1 MTNWKSGACFMLAAG
16 RAVAAGLGLQHL
28 AGHEAWNALQSAAR
42 VESESQVEIA
52 SAAFAEQYPEYN
64 LSVPIDHFHNDSR
77 YEPHSDEYFDLRYWF
92 DAKHYRKGG
101 PVIILA
107 AGETDAKER
116 LPFLDHGI
124 LSILAK
130 ATGGVGVVLEHRYYG
145 KSFPVPDLSTKNL
158 RFLSTDQALA
168 DTAYFAK
175 HISFPGHEDLNLT
188 APDTPYLAYGG
199 SYAGAFAAFL
209 RKLYPEVFWGGI
221 SSSGVTAAIID
232 YWEYYEGARLFSP
245 GDCAETTQKLTEVV
259 DKILLGKSETDKSQL
274 KDLFGLGPLED
285 DDFASTLS
293 YGISGLQST
302 NWDPAQDTTA
312 FGTYCATVSSDSVLF
327 GSTRHLKSSVDELL
341 SASGS
346 DAKLTNRMLNYVGYV
361 KDYVKKGCK
370 SGDLV
375 KCFSGRNSEEHQ
387 NTSIRQGPGRSW
399 IYQVC
404 TEWGYF
410 QTGSGVPDDELPLI
424 SRLIDVDYSSIYCRE
439 AFNIT
444 EPPNVDAIN
453 KHGGFNFSYPR
464 VAIVDGEAD
473 PWRAATPHKIGL
485 NRKSTTSEPFLLI
498 DLGVHHWDENG
509 LKPEDVTP
517 DFPPASI
524 KNVQAQEVEFVKA
537 WMKEWEEAQSKD
549 SAKGGMF
556 SISHVSF
563 GKLTRAKEVSEE
575 L

>member
-1 MTNWKSGACFMLAAG
+1 MSNWKFGACFLLGAA
-16 RAVAAGLGLQHL
+16 RAVTGLGPHHL
-28 AGHEAWNALQSAAR
+28 AGHEGWNTLQSTSPAQ
-42 VESESQVEIA
+42 SPPLS
-52 SAAFAEQYPEYN
+52 AFATYPEYN

-77 YEPHSDEYFDLRYWF
+77 YEPHSDAYFNLRYWF

-101 PVIILA
+101 PVIVLA

-145 KSFPVPDLSTKNL
+145 KSFPVPDLSAENL

-175 HISFPGHEDLNLT
+175 HITFPGLEGLNLT
-188 APDTPYLAYGG
+188 APETPYIAYGG

-221 SSSGVTAAIID
+221 SSSGVTAAIVD
-232 YWEYYEGARLFSP
+232 YWEYYEGARLFAP
-245 GDCAETTQKLTEVV
+245 GDCAETTQKLTQVV
-259 DKILLGKSETDKSQL
+259 DNILLGKTKSATAAHVTQL
-274 KDLFGLGPLED
+274 KELFGLGPLQD

-302 NWDPAQDTTA
+302 NWDPAQDSSSFA
-312 FGTYCATVSSDSVLF
+312 TYCATISSDAVLF
-327 GSTRHLKSSVDELL
+327 GSTRHLKPTVEKLL
-341 SASGS
+341 SVSGS
-346 DAKLTNRMLNYVGYV
+346 DLKLTNRLLNYVGYV
-361 KDYVKKGCK
+361 KDYVKRGCRD
-370 SGDLV
+370 GDLDR
-375 KCFSGRNSEEHQ
+375 CYSSRNEARHN
-387 NTSIRQGPGRSW
+387 NTSLHQGPGRSW
-399 IYQVC
+399 LYQVC

-410 QTGSGVPDDELPLI
+410 QTGSGVPDDQLPLI
-424 SRLIDVDYSSIYCRE
+424 SRTIDLEYSSIYCRE

-444 EPPNVDAIN
+444 KDPDVEAIN

-485 NRKSTTSEPFLLI
+485 DRKSTTSEPFILI
-498 DLGVHHWDENG
+498 ELGVHHWDENG
-509 LKPEDVTP
+509 ARPEDVTP

-524 KNVQAQEVEFVKA
+524 KNAQAREVDFVTA
-537 WMKEWEEAQSKD
+537 WMEEWKRVKSNGVKTE
-549 SAKGGMF
+549 GM
-556 SISHVSF
+556 
-563 GKLTRAKEVSEE
+563 
-575 L
+575 

>member
-1 MTNWKSGACFMLAAG
+1 MAAHWKLRACMLLGAAQA
-16 RAVAAGLGLQHL
+16 AAGLGPQHRL
-28 AGHEAWNALQSAAR
+28 MNREAWDAIHSTPQLQ
-42 VESESQVEIA
+42 VESVSTF
-52 SAAFAEQYPEYN
+52 SKYPEYN

-77 YEPHSDEYFDLRYWF
+77 YEPHSDEYFNLRYWF
-92 DAKHYRKGG
+92 DAKHYRPGG

-107 AGETDAKER
+107 AGETDGKDR

-145 KSFPVPDLSTKNL
+145 KSFPVPDLSTENL

-168 DTAYFAK
+168 DTVYFAK

-188 APDTPYLAYGG
+188 APGTPYLVYGG

-209 RKLYPEVFWGGI
+209 RKLYPDVFWGGI

-232 YWEYYEGARLFSP
+232 YWEYYEGARLFAP
-245 GDCAETTQKLTEVV
+245 GDCAETTQNLTQVV
-259 DKILLGKSETDKSQL
+259 DNVLLAKSEQVKPSHVSQL
-274 KDLFGLGPLED
+274 KELFGLGPLQD
-285 DDFASTLS
+285 DDFASTIS

-302 NWDPAQDTTA
+302 NWDPASDSTS

-327 GSTRHLKSSVDELL
+327 GSTRHLRPAVEELL
-341 SASGS
+341 FVSGA
-346 DAKLTNRMLNYVGYV
+346 DVKLTNRLLNYAGYV
-361 KDYVKKGCK
+361 RNYVKKGCRG
-370 SGDLV
+370 GDLV
-375 KCFSGRNSEEHQ
+375 KCFSSRKREGYQNISVHQ
-387 NTSIRQGPGRSW
+387 GYERSW
-399 IYQVC
+399 FYQVC

-410 QTGSGVPDDELPLI
+410 QTGSGVPEDQLPLV
-424 SRLIDVDYSSIYCRE
+424 SRVIDVEYSSIYCRE

-444 EPPNVDAIN
+444 KPPNVDAIN

-473 PWRAATPHKIGL
+473 PWRPATPHKIGL
-485 NRKSTTSEPFLLI
+485 DRKSTTSEPFLLI
-498 DLGVHHWDENG
+498 ELGVHHWDENG
-509 LKPEDVTP
+509 VKPENVTP

-524 KNVQAQEVEFVKA
+524 KKVQAQEVEFVTA
-537 WMKEWEEAQSKD
+537 WMKEWRDAQSQ
-549 SAKGGMF
+549 SNRQEEPVF
-556 SISHVSF
+556 
-563 GKLTRAKEVSEE
+563 EE

>member
-1 MTNWKSGACFMLAAG
+1 MAFLKLGACLMLGAT
-16 RAVAAGLGLQHL
+16 RAVQALGPQHVLNIEGWNTLQQ
-28 AGHEAWNALQSAAR
+28 AVSKSSSSAFSAS
-42 VESESQVEIA
+42 SE
-52 SAAFAEQYPEYN
+52 YPEYN

-77 YEPHSDEYFDLRYWF
+77 YEPHSDDSFNLRYWF
-92 DAKHYRKGG
+92 DAKHYREGG

-145 KSFPVPDLSTKNL
+145 KSFPVEDLSTENL

-175 HISFPGHEDLNLT
+175 HISFPGYEHLNLT
-188 APDTPYLAYGG
+188 APDTAYIAYGG

-245 GDCAETTQKLTEVV
+245 GECAETTQKLTQVV
-259 DKILLGKSETDKSQL
+259 DRVLLGKAKGDKATHIKEL
-274 KDLFGLGPLED
+274 KELFGLGPLED
-285 DDFASTLS
+285 DDFANTLS
-293 YGISGLQST
+293 FGISGLQST
-302 NWDPAQDTTA
+302 NWDPAQDSSA

-327 GSTRHLKSSVDELL
+327 GSTRHLRSTVDKLL

-346 DAKLTNRMLNYVGYV
+346 ESKLANRLLNYVGYV
-361 KDYVKKGCK
+361 RDYVKKGC
-370 SGDLV
+370 SDGDLV
-375 KCFSGRNSEEHQ
+375 RCYSSRIESNYN
-387 NTSIRQGPGRSW
+387 NTSLHQGMGRSW
-399 IYQVC
+399 TYQVC

-410 QTGSGVPDDELPLI
+410 STGSGVPKDQLPLI
-424 SRLIDVDYSSIYCRE
+424 SRLIDVEYSSIYCRE

-444 EPPNVDAIN
+444 KDPDVGAIN
-453 KHGGFNFSYPR
+453 KHGGFDFSYPR

-498 DLGVHHWDENG
+498 PLGVHHWDENSA
-509 LKPEDVTP
+509 KPEDITP
-517 DFPPASI
+517 DFPPTSI
-524 KNVQAQEVEFVKA
+524 KKVQAEEVEFVTA
-537 WMKEWEEAQSKD
+537 WMKEWTNAHGKGQAQSVD
-549 SAKGGMF
+549 F
-556 SISHVSF
+556 Q
-563 GKLTRAKEVSEE
+563 E

>member
-1 MTNWKSGACFMLAAG
+1 MAYWKFGAFFLLGASRTVQGLRPQHVANIEGWNTLHQLTAQSLSEPISALA
-16 RAVAAGLGLQHL
+16 
-28 AGHEAWNALQSAAR
+28 E
-42 VESESQVEIA
+42 
-52 SAAFAEQYPEYN
+52 YPEYN

-77 YEPHSDEYFDLRYWF
+77 YEPHSDEHFNLRYWF

-124 LSILAK
+124 LSILTK

-145 KSFPVPDLSTKNL
+145 KSFPVPDLSTENL

-188 APDTPYLAYGG
+188 APGTPYIAYGG

-221 SSSGVTAAIID
+221 SSSGVTAAIVD
-232 YWEYYEGARLFSP
+232 YWEYYEGARLFAP
-245 GDCAETTQKLTEVV
+245 GDCAEATQKLTQVV
-259 DKILLGKSETDKSQL
+259 DNILLGKGKDSTDDHVNEL
-274 KDLFGLGPLED
+274 KALFGLSALRD
-285 DDFASTLS
+285 DDFANTLS
-293 YGISGLQST
+293 YGITGLQST
-302 NWDPAQDTTA
+302 NWDPALDSTT

-327 GSTRHLKSSVDELL
+327 GSTRHLRPTVEKLL
-341 SASGS
+341 SVSGS
-346 DAKLTNRMLNYVGYV
+346 DKKLVNRFLNYVGYV
-361 KDYVKKGCK
+361 KNYVKQGCRD
-370 SGDLV
+370 GDLAR
-375 KCFSGRNSEEHQ
+375 CYSSQNEANYN
-387 NTSIRQGPGRSW
+387 NTSLHQGSGRSW

-410 QTGSGVPDDELPLI
+410 QTGSGVPQDQLPLI
-424 SRLIDVDYSSIYCRE
+424 SRVIDVEYSSIYCRK

-444 EPPNVDAIN
+444 TPPNVDAIN

-485 NRKSTTSEPFLLI
+485 DRKSTTSEPFLLI
-498 DLGVHHWDENG
+498 PLGVHHWDENSV
-509 LKPEDVTP
+509 KDEDVTV
-517 DFPPASI
+517 DFPPDSI
-524 KNVQAQEVEFVKA
+524 KEVQAQEVEFVKA
-537 WMKEWEEAQSKD
+537 WMKEWEETQDQSGSQD
-549 SAKGGMF
+549 GYF
-556 SISHVSF
+556 
-563 GKLTRAKEVSEE
+563 SEE

>member
-1 MTNWKSGACFMLAAG
+1 MAFWKFGACFLLGAA
-16 RAVAAGLGLQHL
+16 RAVDGLRPQHVANLQ
-28 AGHEAWNALQSAAR
+28 GWNTLQQQLSLK
-42 VESESQVEIA
+42 SQSA
-52 SAAFAEQYPEYN
+52 SAAAIADYPEYN

-77 YEPHSDEYFDLRYWF
+77 YEPHSDDSFDLRYWF

-107 AGETDAKER
+107 AGETDARER

-145 KSFPVPDLSTKNL
+145 KSFPVPDLTTENL

-188 APDTPYLAYGG
+188 APGTPYIAYGG

-232 YWEYYEGARLFSP
+232 YWEYFEGARLFSP
-245 GDCAETTQKLTEVV
+245 GECAETTQKLTQVV
-259 DKILLGKSETDKSQL
+259 DNILLGNGKKANAADVAQL
-274 KDLFGLGPLED
+274 KELFDLKPLED
-285 DDFASTLS
+285 ADFANLLS
-293 YGISGLQST
+293 FGITGLQST
-302 NWDPAQDTTA
+302 NWDPAVDDA
-312 FGTYCATVSSDSVLF
+312 SFGKYCATVSSDSVVF
-327 GSTRHLKSSVDELL
+327 GSTRHLKSSAEKLL
-341 SASGS
+341 DISGT
-346 DAKLTNRMLNYVGYV
+346 DKKLTNRLLNYVGYV
-361 KDYVKKGCK
+361 KDYVKKGCPD
-370 SGDLV
+370 GDLL
-375 KCFSGRNSEEHQ
+375 KCYSSKNEALYN
-387 NTSIRQGPGRSW
+387 NTSIRQGAGRSW
-399 IYQVC
+399 TYQVC

-410 QTGSGVPDDELPLI
+410 QTGSGVPKDTLPLI
-424 SRLIDVDYSSIYCRE
+424 SRVIDVEYSSQYCRR

-444 EPPNVDAIN
+444 KDPDVEAIN

-485 NRKSTTSEPFLLI
+485 DRKSTTSEPFLLI
-498 DLGVHHWDENG
+498 PLGVHHWDENSV
-509 LKPEDVTP
+509 KDDDVTP
-517 DFPPASI
+517 NFPPTSI
-524 KNVQAQEVEFVKA
+524 KEVHAQEVKFVEA
-537 WMKEWEEAQSKD
+537 WMKEWEKAHSNGAQEGTRQEA
-549 SAKGGMF
+549 
-556 SISHVSF
+556 SHVS
-563 GKLTRAKEVSEE
+563 GMLTRTGMVFEE

>member
-1 MTNWKSGACFMLAAG
+1 MANWKLGAWLIAGAA
-16 RAVAAGLGLQHL
+16 RAITGLGPPQHI
-28 AGHEAWNALQSAAR
+28 ANDEAWNVLQSTFRSQPESVSAY
-42 VESESQVEIA
+42 VEYPE
-52 SAAFAEQYPEYN
+52 YPEYN
-64 LSVPIDHFHNDSR
+64 ISVPVDHFHNDSR
-77 YEPHSDEYFDLRYWF
+77 YEPHSDEHFNLRYWF

-124 LSILAK
+124 LSILAE

-145 KSFPVPDLSTKNL
+145 KSFPVPDLSTENL

-188 APDTPYLAYGG
+188 APGTPYLAYGG

-221 SSSGVTAAIID
+221 SSSGVTAAIVD
-232 YWEYYEGARLFSP
+232 YWEYYEGARLFAP
-245 GDCAETTQKLTEVV
+245 GDCAETTQKLTQVV
-259 DKILLGKSETDKSQL
+259 DNILLGKSEDVKASHVSEL
-274 KDLFGLGPLED
+274 KDLFGLGPLQD

-302 NWDPAQDTTA
+302 NWDPALDSTG
-312 FGTYCATVSSDSVLF
+312 FGTYCATVSSDRVLF
-327 GSTRHLKSSVDELL
+327 GSTRHLKPAVEKLL
-341 SASGS
+341 SVSGV
-346 DAKLTNRMLNYVGYV
+346 DAKLTNRLLNYVGYV
-361 KDYVKKGCK
+361 RDYVKKGCK
-370 SGDLV
+370 DGDLV
-375 KCFSGRNSEEHQ
+375 KCFSSRNPSDHQ
-387 NTSIRQGPGRSW
+387 NTALYQGSGRSW
-399 IYQVC
+399 LYQVC

-410 QTGSGVPDDELPLI
+410 QTGSGVPEDQLPLI
-424 SRLIDVDYSSIYCRE
+424 SRVIDVEYSSIYCRE

-444 EPPNVDAIN
+444 KPPNVDAIN
-453 KHGGFNFSYPR
+453 KHGGFDFSYPR

-498 DLGVHHWDENG
+498 ELGVHHWDENG
-509 LKPEDVTP
+509 VKPKDVTSH
-517 DFPPASI
+517 FPPASI
-524 KNVQAQEVEFVKA
+524 KKVQAQEVEFVTA
-537 WMKEWEEAQSKD
+537 WMKEWEETQRHVTGG
-549 SAKGGMF
+549 KGM
-556 SISHVSF
+556 S
-563 GKLTRAKEVSEE
+563 SEIF
-575 L
+575 